1 MQATGLPTLEE
12 IRGKTAGDV
21 PALLKQTVVL
31 KLNGGLGTGMGLD
44 KAKSLLKVKG
54 ENTFLDFIAQQVEH
68 LRTTH
73 GAQIKFMLM
82 NSFST
87 SEDTLALLAERAP
100 ALRAE
105 EGLELL
111 QNKAPKVDAATLQP
125 ATWPKDPSQEW
136 CPPGHGDLYAALA
149 NGTLD
154 KLLAEGY
161 LYMFV
166 SNSDNLGAT
175 LDTDLLTYFAGGN
188 APFVMEVCERTESD
202 KKGGHLCLKDGAL
215 LLRESAQCA
224 KEDEA
229 AFQVCFDGARAYACT
244 PEVRHTSLNLISQD
258 IGKHRYFNTNNLWV
272 KLDALKQLI
281 DSNNGA
287 VPLPLIKNGK
297 TVDPRDASS
306 PKVWQ
311 LETAMGAA
319 IECFKGA
326 SAVVVPR
333 ERFAPVKTCND
344 LLAVRSDAYK
354 SRVCRKEASSRLC
367 DVFVHDGVSAVR
379 VRLVLDASCRHVNC
393 HAPMSLQL

>member
-1 MQATGLPTLEE
+1 MGALVVKRLELQATGLPTLEE
-12 IRGKTAGDV
+12 LRGKTAGDV

-54 ENTFLDFIAQQVEH
+54 DNTFLDFIAQQVEH
-68 LRTTH
+68 LRATH
-73 GAQIKFMLM
+73 SAPIKFMLM

-87 SEDTLALLAERAP
+87 SDDTLALLAERAP
-100 ALRAE
+100 ALRTE

-125 ATWPKDPSQEW
+125 ATWPKDPSCEW

-154 KLLAEGY
+154 KLLAAGY

-175 LDTDLLTYFAGGN
+175 LDTDLLTYFAGRS

-229 AFQVCFDGARAYACT
+229 AFQVRIGGGRAS
-244 PEVRHTSLNLISQD
+244 R
-258 IGKHRYFNTNNLWV
+258 
-272 KLDALKQLI
+272 
-281 DSNNGA
+281 
-287 VPLPLIKNGK
+287 
-297 TVDPRDASS
+297 
-306 PKVWQ
+306 
-311 LETAMGAA
+311 MG
-319 IECFKGA
+319 G
-326 SAVVVPR
+326 
-333 ERFAPVKTCND
+333 
-344 LLAVRSDAYK
+344 
-354 SRVCRKEASSRLC
+354 VC
-367 DVFVHDGVSAVR
+367 
-379 VRLVLDASCRHVNC
+379 SCSTR
-393 HAPMSLQL
+393 